1 MTRLTIREK
10 IRFFRIFRGA
20 LKKLERKKNASKDH
34 WRTANHKYL
43 LTRLWEEYNELDEAV
58 INEHSSED
66 IIDECYDI
74 INFALFVA
82 DNEGEK

>member
-1 MTRLTIREK
+1 MV
-10 IRFFRIFRGA
+10 FRGA
-20 LKKLERKKNASKDH
+20 LKKLGREKNIAKIH
-34 WRTANHKYL
+34 WVNHNHKYL

-58 INEHSSED
+58 VNGFPSEE